1 MTVGKTVPEL
11 TAETPPIVGTDEV
24 VVYRSPGPLKRTT
37 AATVR
42 TYMQSNL
49 GTMATQNANAVAIT
63 GGSITGITDLAVAD
77 GGTGASDASG
87 ARTNLG
93 LVIGTNVQAYNL
105 NLASLSGLTLA
116 ADQMLY
122 ATGANTLAQSPIT
135 SFGRSLVDD
144 ADASAARTTLGLAI
158 GTDVQAYDADLQAI
172 AALTSAADKLPYATG
187 AGTWAMTDLTAAGRA
202 LLDDADAAAQR
213 TTLAAVGTADLAAS
227 TGATLVGTVAS
238 GAGAV
243 TRTAQAKM
251 RDTVSVFDFIPVA
264 EHAAILAGTSTYDAT
279 TAINAAH
286 AAALRVIYPGS
297 GVDAKYNA
305 TAISMPFG
313 GSMIGDGVEAVRIFQ
328 VAATASNFITLT
340 TGGPAGDITA
350 GRVLFQN
357 VTIEP
362 ANVAYTGIKIGPDV
376 RANMVKFD
384 NVVLK
389 SQAAATFGSP
399 PYVTTAGQVGIDVS
413 NGTGSAFLG
422 CGNGLIIQ
430 GFETAVKLGAVV
442 NDWSFDGQCWFID
455 NKIGF
460 DLTDVSGL
468 LFLGSFESGV
478 ANARC
483 YILRGSTS
491 NLKDF
496 AHRWELTQT
505 GGYGIE
511 FAAASTCA
519 NIRVYNPNI
528 QINGDGGSIPG
539 RKYTG
544 TAPADFIFHGFYSD
558 SGTQRPFMLSFGGK
572 TILPSNP
579 QIGGSGIGDGNILL
593 GRDAGGAF
601 AGMYY
606 NPGDAH
612 TYAYGIND
620 LRLCGDSSTTQFK
633 VAVNS
638 VGVAFN
644 AVSPV
649 AKQTIGAA
657 ATDLASVITLAN
669 NIRTALINNGLCQN

>member
-1 MTVGKTVPEL
+1 MATTPRKTFPEL
-11 TAETPPIVGTDEV
+11 EALSAPLVDSDV
-24 VVYRSPGPLKRTT
+24 VAVYRSPGPAKRTT
-37 AATVR
+37 ASVLK
-42 TYMQSNL
+42 TYAQTGL

-87 ARTNLG
+87 ARTSLG
-93 LVIGTNVQAYNL
+93 VV
-105 NLASLSGLTLA
+105 
-116 ADQMLY
+116 
-122 ATGANTLAQSPIT
+122 
-135 SFGRSLVDD
+135 
-144 ADASAARTTLGLAI
+144 I
-158 GTDVQAYDADLQAI
+158 GTDVQAYDADLAAI
-172 AALTSAADKLPYATG
+172 AALTSAADKMPYATG
-187 AGTWAMTDLTAAGRA
+187 AQTWALADLTSFARS
-202 LLDDADAAAQR
+202 LLA
-213 TTLAAVGTADLAAS
+213 TTNTSTFLAALGQIDLVETDFLQA
-227 TGATLVGTVAS
+227 

-243 TRTAQAKM
+243 TRTGQAKL

-264 EHAAILAGTSTYDAT
+264 EQAAILAGTSTYDAT

-286 AAALRVIYPGS
+286 AAALNVLYPGS
-297 GVDAKYNA
+297 NVDAKYNA

-313 GSMIGDGVEAVRIFQ
+313 GSMVGDGVEAVRIVQ
-328 VAATASNFITLT
+328 IAATASNFITLT
-340 TGGPAGDITA
+340 TGGTPGDITC
-350 GRVLFQN
+350 GRVLFRN

-362 ANVAYTGIKIGPDV
+362 ANVAYTGIKIGPNV
-376 RANMVKFD
+376 RANMVKFE

-399 PYVTTAGQVGIDVS
+399 PYVTTAGQIGIDVS

-422 CGNGLIIQ
+422 RATGLIIQ

-455 NKIGF
+455 NKINF

-468 LFLGSFESGV
+468 SFHGSFESGV

-483 YILRGSTS
+483 YILRASTS

-496 AHRWELTQT
+496 AHRWELTQS
-505 GGYGIE
+505 GSFGIE
-511 FAAASTCA
+511 FAAAFTGT
-519 NIRVYNPNI
+519 NIRVYNPNVLI
-528 QINGDGGSIPG
+528 DGDGGSVPG

-544 TAPADFIFHGFYSD
+544 TAPADFIFHGYYSD
-558 SGTQRPFMLSFGGK
+558 GGTQRPFMLSFGGK

-579 QIGGSGIGDGNILL
+579 QIGGSGIGNGNILL
-593 GRDAGGAF
+593 GRDAGGVF

-612 TYAYGIND
+612 TYLYGIND

-644 AVSPV
+644 ATSPV
-649 AKQTIGAA
+649 GKQTLGAA

-669 NIRTALINNGLCQN
+669 NIRSALIANGLCQN